1 MHYNKVYILVKSYMC
16 LVRKM
21 QFQKIKYTALREA
34 EELIKQNPGMEPEK
48 VIAKLI
54 YKFGLSKSKAQE
66 YIKTLI
72 LADVVEEKEGG
83 LYARSN

>member
-1 MHYNKVYILVKSYMC
+1 
-16 LVRKM
+16 M